1 MVVKVSKP
9 EINVREKISELDKP
23 SGTAGQAML
32 AAETPQEQFNLIGAG
47 RRNLIINGAMQVE
60 QRGAYT
66 ISTTGS
72 PEYGGPDRF
81 HVWSYTSGEEVT
93 AEISKSTVGGTPT
106 GFANT
111 YRFDVLTAES
121 SVAAAEAVVV
131 AQYIE
136 AQDCQHLEYGTN
148 DAKPVTLSFWIKTS
162 ITGTYCFFLQNDDGD
177 RIQVKE
183 YTVNSADTWEKK
195 IITIPGDASGTINN
209 DSGRGLW
216 CGWVLMAGTDRHGSK
231 DTWRTTG
238 ADYATSSQVN
248 ALNNTANNIYLTG
261 IQLEVGKVAT
271 PFEHRSYGE
280 ELALCQR
287 YYCQIGGASQ
297 GGGGFDYLAHGF
309 ADTTTRAI
317 HLIQFPQEMRAAP
330 TLICSQTASNFY
342 WRAPIGNPTSPTATS
357 LPTLG
362 GSSKVWGRVDCNGSG
377 FSAGTGCFFEQKNSV
392 NTFIAFNAEL

>member
-111 YRFDVLTAES
+111 YRFDVITAES

-136 AQDCQHLEYGTN
+136 AQDCQHLEYGTI

-216 CGWVLMAGTDRHGSK
+216 CGWVLMAGSERHGSK

-261 IQLEVGKVAT
+261 IQLEIGKVAT

-287 YYCQIGGASQ
+287 YYQKLYYGAGANNAGYSNSY
-297 GGGGFDYLAHGF
+297 GTWHG
-309 ADTTTRAI
+309 T
-317 HLIQFPQEMRAAP
+317 PVPMRAAP
-330 TLICSQTASNFY
+330 SVSGTMIDYPGAHSNRQIYNSTHSNSFTSV
-342 WRAPIGNPTSPTATS
+342 RAYI
-357 LPTLG
+357 
-362 GSSKVWGRVDCNGSG
+362 SG
-377 FSAGTGCFFEQKNSV
+377 QANQNYIEGTMELE
-392 NTFIAFNAEL
+392 AEL